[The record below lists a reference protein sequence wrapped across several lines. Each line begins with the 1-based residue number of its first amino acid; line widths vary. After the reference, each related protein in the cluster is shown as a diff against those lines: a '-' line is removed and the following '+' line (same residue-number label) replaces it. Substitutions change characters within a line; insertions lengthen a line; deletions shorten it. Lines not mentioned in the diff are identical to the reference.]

1 MPEKSIFEQISNPQ
15 EYYTDGYGVQRPV
28 HEKWY
33 ITPLRKF
40 YNAADKFLNGSDI
53 VLSDGTIVKPIG
65 GAGIA
70 DLVSPAQIAAL
81 QKLADAPDV
90 VNTSVKA
97 AKAVSNINKGKRAR
111 IVKDVP
117 KKAERVFIPKQQPVQ
132 EIAPTF
138 IEKEREADLFID
150 HLDKTG
156 YLEGTPSPAKTKSV
170 VKKAIINGIYGPSK
184 TTRPMTVSQEVRNI
198 KDVLNYGPHSKFYD
212 IDRNLKNATKSYDI
226 IGVNYKEEAPEISM
240 QSLNAALNEA
250 TKLIKH

>member
-33 ITPLRKF
+33 INPLRKF
-40 YNAADKFLNGSDI
+40 YNAADKFLNGSD
-53 VLSDGTIVKPIG
+53 VTLPDGTVVKPIG
-65 GAGIA
+65 SAGIA

-117 KKAERVFIPKQQPVQ
+117 KKAERVFIPKRQPVQ

-170 VKKAIINGIYGPSK
+170 VKKAIINGTYGPSK

-198 KDVLNYGPHSKFYD
+198 PDYYHYGPNSKMHSVEKDF
-212 IDRNLKNATKSYDI
+212 KNATTAYDV
-226 IGVNYKEEAPEISM
+226 IGLDYRENIPGLSKDFLS
-240 QSLNAALNEA
+240 SALDGA
-250 TKLIKH
+250 YSLIKK